1 MTGAPRNFLFWMTF
15 HAWNT
20 QHFLFVFDDFFAYH
34 RFPSNYALPSPVV
47 PRGCRPFLTFD
58 LIRINAIINLT
69 FRRNNIIFHLILL
82 VPLQFI
88 KIQNLKYAT
97 FYARKLHVPTCK
109 PSYFHMDP
117 KYCLLLS
124 NSSLTGMWVPP
135 VIPLLS
141 FTGAPHLPHKMSLV
155 PPCIYCSPHLL
166 STAALTVLLAG
177 DTPDGVLLHSPETL
191 GAWDGLRIVFH
202 TETLEIFN
210 F

>member
-1 MTGAPRNFLFWMTF
+1 MTGAPRNFLLLDDFSCLEYTTF
-15 HAWNT
+15 SI
-20 QHFLFVFDDFFAYH
+20 FFDNFFAYH

-47 PRGCRPFLTFD
+47 PRGCRPFLTFE

-69 FRRNNIIFHLILL
+69 FLRNNIIFHLILL

-117 KYCLLLS
+117 KCHLLLS
-124 NSSLTGMWVPP
+124 NSLLTGVWVSP

-141 FTGAPHLPHKMSLV
+141 FTGAAHLPHKMSLV
-155 PPCIYCSPHLL
+155 PPCIYCSPRLL
-166 STAALTVLLAG
+166 STAALAVLLAG
-177 DTPDGVLLHSPETL
+177 DVPDGVLHHSPETL

-202 TETLEIFN
+202 RETLEIFN